1 MKKCNFFAVFIT
13 GLFMFL
19 GFAANAQ
26 SYLPSNKA
34 MSVVESTVTDLKNNP
49 PAPQSVNQDAV
60 ANQGEIALYN
70 LKIVVGQNL
79 VKPLGNGKSV
89 EEAIRSSVAP
99 FVSNDPFRNSVVAEV
114 ETFYR
119 NLLKF

>member
-13 GLFMFL
+13 GLFMFI

-26 SYLPSNKA
+26 YLPSSKA
-34 MSVVESTVTDLKNNP
+34 MSVVESTVIDLKNNP
-49 PAPQSVNQDAV
+49 PAPQSVDQDAV
-60 ANQGEIALYN
+60 SNQGEIALYN

-79 VKPLGNGKSV
+79 IKPLGNGKSV
-89 EEAIRSSVAP
+89 DEAIRISIAP
-99 FVSNDPFRNSVVAEV
+99 FPGNDAFRNSVVAEV

>member
-19 GFAANAQ
+19 GFAAGAQ

>member
-1 MKKCNFFAVFIT
+1 MKKCNFFTVFIT

-19 GFAANAQ
+19 GFAASTQ
-26 SYLPSNKA
+26 YLPSDKA
-34 MSVVESTVTDLKNNP
+34 SSVVESTVIDLKNNP
-49 PAPQSVNQDAV
+49 PAPQRVDQDAV

-79 VKPLGNGKSV
+79 IKPLATGKSV
-89 EEAIRSSVAP
+89 DEAIRSAVAP
-99 FVSNDPFRNSVVAEV
+99 FASNDAFRNSVVAEV

>member
-13 GLFMFL
+13 GLFMFI
-19 GFAANAQ
+19 GFAASAQ
-26 SYLPSNKA
+26 MTPQKA
-34 MSVVESTVTDLKNNP
+34 SSIVESTVTDLKNNP

-79 VKPLGNGKSV
+79 IKPLGNGKSV
-89 EEAIRSSVAP
+89 DEAIRTAVSP
-99 FVSNDPFRNSVVAEV
+99 FVSNDAFRNSVVAEV

-119 NLLKF
+119 NLLKL